1 MDEEQRRKAFVEDE
15 ANLELAVAD
24 ATEIIRALLRAL
36 AAKDPDQMTERTI
49 ANLRSLLKVYRD
61 DLPAERVL
69 QAAIARLKK
78 LDVASGEDGYIV
90 ETTLPAIRYFAEAT
104 APEHHFSDANR
115 RRAKDE
121 YREAI
126 QRIDEIDRL
135 RREHRRDGR

>member
-1 MDEEQRRKAFVEDE
+1 MDDEQRRKAFVEDE

-24 ATEIIRALLRAL
+24 ETEIIRAL
-36 AAKDPDQMTERTI
+36 AAKDPDQMAERTI

-104 APEHHFSDANR
+104 APEHHFSDADR
-115 RRAKDE
+115 RRAKDK

-126 QRIDEIDRL
+126 HRIDEIDRL